1 MAARQRYEERAA
13 QHPNACARELLEA
26 IARKESNLCVSVD
39 VTRKDDLLAVV
50 DAVGP
55 FVALIKTHIDIVED
69 FDQDLVEQ
77 LAHLSVQHSFLIFE
91 DRKFADIGNTVS
103 LQYAAGVHKIAQW
116 SHLTNAHLIPG
127 PGIISG
133 LGAVGLPL
141 RRGLLLL
148 AEMSTKG
155 SLTTGAY
162 TTANVKAA
170 MDDTSDFV
178 MGFIAMHRVHE
189 DPAHI
194 PPDATEA
201 QRAKDLLVLTP
212 GVGLDTKGDG
222 KGQQYRTPHEVVHD
236 SGCDVIIV
244 GRGIYSAMLADGAD
258 RGAALQQV
266 SAQAERYRDAGWSA
280 YLKRIAP
287 ART

>member
-1 MAARQRYEERAA
+1 MHR
-13 QHPNACARELLEA
+13 
-26 IARKESNLCVSVD
+26 IA
-39 VTRKDDLLAVV
+39 
-50 DAVGP
+50 
-55 FVALIKTHIDIVED
+55 H
-69 FDQDLVEQ
+69 
-77 LAHLSVQHSFLIFE
+77 
-91 DRKFADIGNTVS
+91 
-103 LQYAAGVHKIAQW
+103 W

-133 LGAVGLPL
+133 LASVGTPL
-141 RRGLLLL
+141 QRGLLLL

-162 TTANVKAA
+162 TTANVQAA
-170 MDDTSDFV
+170 MQDDSDFV

-194 PPDATEA
+194 PPDATPA

-244 GRGIYSAMLADGAD
+244 GRGIYSAMLTKDVERD
-258 RGAALQQV
+258 EALVQV
-266 SAQAERYRDAGWSA
+266 RSQAQRYRDAGWQA
-280 YLKRIAP
+280 YLARIGAQ
-287 ART
+287 RT

>member
-1 MAARQRYEERAA
+1 MR
-13 QHPNACARELLEA
+13 LL
-26 IARKESNLCVSVD
+26 
-39 VTRKDDLLAVV
+39 TQ
-50 DAVGP
+50 
-55 FVALIKTHIDIVED
+55 THIDIVED
-69 FDQDLVEQ
+69 FDWDLIEQ
-77 LAHLSVQHSFLIFE
+77 LSALSVKHNFAIFE

-103 LQYAAGVHKIAQW
+103 LQYGAGVHRIAKW

-133 LGAVGLPL
+133 LASVGLPL
-141 RRGLLLL
+141 NRGLLLL

-155 SLTTGAY
+155 SLTTGDY

-170 MDDTSDFV
+170 MEDDTNFV

-189 DPAHI
+189 DPKHVPEGMSA
-194 PPDATEA
+194 A
-201 QRAKDLLVLTP
+201 QQAKDLLILTP

-222 KGQQYRTPHEVVHD
+222 KGQQYRTPHEVIHD

-244 GRGIYSAMLADGAD
+244 GRGIYSAFLAKDVE
-258 RGAALQQV
+258 REEALVQV
-266 SAQAERYRDAGWSA
+266 REQAKRYRDAGWQA
-280 YLKRIAP
+280 YLQRIGA